1 MLPIHFAIELET
13 AISSQLLK
21 PAAPA
26 DIVPIITLIH
36 NCQMNFL
43 ELLSAANTVNIDIA
57 PYPLVTE
64 DQLLGPDTSWQQLTL
79 HTDATNASLQVF
91 TTLWPIYMATDK
103 TVQFYQQAAANSA
116 QPQTRLFFSS
126 LSHVKKILC
135 RRLDGIIQIYYNHYW
150 GEIGFAPFAL
160 GKD

>member
-1 MLPIHFAIELET
+1 MLPLHFAIELET
-13 AISSQLLK
+13 AINSQLTKL
-21 PAAPA
+21 AAPD
-26 DIVPIITLIH
+26 DIIPVITLIH

-43 ELLSAANTVNIDIA
+43 ELLSAASTVNIDIA

-64 DQLLGPDTSWQQLTL
+64 DQLLGSDASWQQLTL
-79 HTDATNASLQVF
+79 HTNATNVSLQVF
-91 TTLWPIYMATDK
+91 TTLWPIYMATGK
-103 TVQFYQQAAANSA
+103 TVQFYQQAAVNSA

-135 RRLDGIIQIYYNHYW
+135 RRLDGIIQIYNNHYW
-150 GEIGFAPFAL
+150 GELGFAPFVL

>member
-1 MLPIHFAIELET
+1 MLPLHFAIELET
-13 AISSQLLK
+13 AINSQLTTL
-21 PAAPA
+21 AAPA
-26 DIVPIITLIH
+26 DIIPVITLIH
-36 NCQMNFL
+36 SCQMNFL
-43 ELLSAANTVNIDIA
+43 ALLSSAGAINIDSA

-64 DQLLGPDTSWQQLTL
+64 DQLLGSDTSWQQLTL

-135 RRLDGIIQIYYNHYW
+135 RRLGGIIQIYYNHYW
-150 GEIGFAPFAL
+150 GEIGFAPFVL